1 MNLEDLKPGC
11 GYELTDYVEWIV
23 VHKGCGKP
31 LTGMSPKNGWCYC
44 LMATGKPPEMKE
56 VKGQPVVSN
65 DSALLTR
72 CEAAEK
78 EVVKLTEKLDKASK
92 RIAELVKKDL

>member
-1 MNLEDLKPGC
+1 MDNLPPKPSDEG
-11 GYELTDYVEWIV
+11 LTEYVEWIV

-44 LMATGKPPEMKE
+44 LATTGRPPEIKE
-56 VKGQPVVSN
+56 VKEPVVVSN
-65 DSALLTR
+65 VESSLMAR

-78 EVVKLTEKLDKASK
+78 EVLKLREKLDKASK
-92 RIAELVKKDL
+92 MIAELTKKI

>member
-1 MNLEDLKPGC
+1 MIDNDLT
-11 GYELTDYVEWIV
+11 EYVEQII

-44 LMATGKPPEMKE
+44 LPSTGLPPEIKE
-56 VKGQPVVSN
+56 KPVEATQL
-65 DSALLTR
+65 DQLLLSR

-92 RIAELVKKDL
+92 RIAELLKKKD